1 MVVNNKEV
9 ISAVTEADLRLIRFL
24 YCDPSGVIRGKTVHS
39 SQISSKISEGVGLT
53 RAQNAVNLFEELV
66 QVDGMEPVGEVRI
79 VPDSNT
85 YTELPWLNRTASML
99 SDLREQDGS
108 DWAGCTRSVLK
119 RAIEKA
125 REAGIQIFAAF
136 ESEFYLAED
145 TGAGP
150 QPWANGP
157 CYSTAGMDRASSV
170 VDDMVDN
177 LTDQGFIVE
186 QAINEYGPG
195 QQEIV
200 LRYTD
205 ALGAADQHLKF
216 RDTVRGTAE
225 VQHGLS
231 ASFAPKPFVD
241 GIGSGA
247 HLHFSLWSLD
257 GKTNLLHNP
266 AAQTEIS
273 EMGKNFVAGLLDH
286 LPAVIALTCPAYVS
300 YQRLKP
306 HSWAGSTISW
316 GYDNRECAVRVASPF
331 TGREAES
338 INLEL
343 KTSDGTSNPYLALAA
358 VILAGL
364 DGVARKALPPKPAHR
379 DPVLLSPEE
388 KVACDIRPLPSSQLE
403 ALDALEKDSVISAGL
418 GELMM
423 RCVLATRRAEA
434 ARALANGDEWARLAT
449 FSTY

>member
-1 MVVNNKEV
+1 MNSKEILDNVSENN
-9 ISAVTEADLRLIRFL
+9 IRLIRFL
-24 YCDPSGVIRGKTVHS
+24 YCDPAGVIRGKTVHS
-39 SQISSKISEGVGLT
+39 SEAASKLSEGVGLT
-53 RAQNAVNLFEELV
+53 RAQNAVNIFEDLIP
-66 QVDGMEPVGEVRI
+66 VDGMEPVGEVRI
-79 VPDSNT
+79 IPDHNT
-85 YTELPWLNRTASML
+85 YTELPWLNRTSSML

-108 DWAGCTRSVLK
+108 PWGGCTRTVLK
-119 RAIEKA
+119 NAIEKA
-125 REAGIQIFAAF
+125 RAAGIQVFAAF

-145 TGAGP
+145 TDNGL

-157 CYSTAGMDRASSV
+157 VYSSSGMDRASAV
-170 VDDMVDN
+170 IDDMVDN

-200 LRYTD
+200 LKYTN
-205 ALGAADQHLKF
+205 ALAAADQHLKF
-216 RDTVRGTAE
+216 RDTIRGTAE
-225 VQHGLS
+225 VHHGLH

-247 HLHFSLWSLD
+247 HLHFSLWTLD

-266 AAQTEIS
+266 QAQTEIS
-273 EMGKNFVAGLLDH
+273 ELGKNFVAGLLEH
-286 LPAVIALTCPAYVS
+286 MPAVLALTCPSFVS

-364 DGVARKALPPKPAHR
+364 DGIENKMSPPKPAHR
-379 DPVLLSPEE
+379 DPALLTPEQARE
-388 KVACDIRPLPSSQLE
+388 CNIRPLPSNQLE
-403 ALDALEKDSVISAGL
+403 AIEALETDSVITAGL
-418 GELMM
+418 GDLMA
-423 RCVLATRRAEA
+423 RCISATRRAEYT
-434 ARALANGDEWARLAT
+434 RALKEGDDWARLNT
-449 FSTY
+449 FSTF

>member
-1 MVVNNKEV
+1 MNSKEV
-9 ISAVTEADLRLIRFL
+9 LADVKDRNTRLIRFL
-24 YCDPSGVIRGKTVHS
+24 YCDPSGVIRGKTVHA
-39 SQISSKISEGVGLT
+39 SQFESKLEEGVGLT
-53 RAQNAVNLFEELV
+53 RAQNAVNLFENLI

-79 VPDSNT
+79 IPDPAT
-85 YTELPWLNRTASML
+85 FTQLPWLNRTASML

-108 DWAGCTRSVLK
+108 EWGGCPRTVLK
-119 RAIEKA
+119 HAIETA
-125 REAGIQIFAAF
+125 RQAGIQIFAAF
-136 ESEFYLAED
+136 ESEFYLAHDVGE
-145 TGAGP
+145 GP
-150 QPWANGP
+150 TPWANGP
-157 CYSTAGMDRASSV
+157 VYSSAGMDRASTV
-170 VDDMVDN
+170 IDDMVDN

-205 ALGAADQHLKF
+205 ALAAADQHLKF
-216 RDTVRGTAE
+216 RDTIRGTAE
-225 VQHGLS
+225 VGHGLF

-257 GKTNLLHNP
+257 GKVNLLHNP
-266 AAQTEIS
+266 TSQREIS
-273 EMGKNFVAGLLDH
+273 DVGKSFVAGLLEH
-286 LPAVIALTCPAYVS
+286 MHAVVALTCPSFVS

-331 TGREAES
+331 TGRESES

-343 KTSDGTSNPYLALAA
+343 KVSDGTSNPYLALTA

-364 DGVARKALPPKPAHR
+364 DGIRRDLTPPKPAHR
-379 DPVLLSPEE
+379 DPLLLTTQEQLD
-388 KVACDIRPLPSSQLE
+388 CNIRPLPGTQIE
-403 ALDALEKDSVISAGL
+403 ALAALEKDDVLCQGL
-418 GELMM
+418 GELML
-423 RCVLATRRAEA
+423 RCIVATRTAES
-434 ARALANGDEWARLAT
+434 ARAVQEGDEWARLAT
-449 FSTY
+449 FSVF